1 MPKDLIKRRNVN
13 SPIKFHPYPRHQETG
28 IDIDGVEIPDDDIME
43 IKISEN
49 DIPHSEAMDLIFPDS
64 LWAELEE
71 SEGGSGASEDL
82 EMTDSTESQKKAKS
96 EDVMEIS
103 AKEGVAKSSTERP
116 SHLLEEGEYE
126 EGQSLTELFQK
137 YGMVDDE
144 FDEDCQM
151 PPNVTCDWDPFEI
164 KSDNKNQTLMQ
175 KFQFDRIRELE
186 ERREEN
192 YWK

>member
-28 IDIDGVEIPDDDIME
+28 LDIDGVEIPDDDIME
-43 IKISEN
+43 IKISDN
-49 DIPHSEAMDLIFPDS
+49 DVPHSEAMDLIFPES

-71 SEGGSGASEDL
+71 SEGASGSENL
-82 EMTDSTESQKKAKS
+82 EMTNSTEIQKKGDS
-96 EDVMEIS
+96 EDAMEIS
-103 AKEGVAKSSTERP
+103 AKDDLAKSSTERP

-164 KSDNKNQTLMQ
+164 KSDNKKSQSLMQ
-175 KFQFDRIRELE
+175 KLQFDRIRERE

-192 YWK
+192 YWD